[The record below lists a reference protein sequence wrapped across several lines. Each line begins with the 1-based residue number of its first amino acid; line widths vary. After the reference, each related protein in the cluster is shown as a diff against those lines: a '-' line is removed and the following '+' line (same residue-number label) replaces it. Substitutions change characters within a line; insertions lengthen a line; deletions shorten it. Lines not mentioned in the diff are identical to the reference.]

1 MMAPLREGEVDN
13 CSDFEGERC
22 HQILNSCPPC
32 NTMWRLTKESSGQV
46 IIEYKW
52 GNKKLL
58 CKTQYILKA
67 LNHDIVLMATK
78 RQKRVSPY
86 PCLGK
91 FLICAIAVI
100 SASHT
105 ASFKVQN
112 LLLLKMK
119 WSEGVSF
126 FPCHV
131 EFQQIKMYDWHNA
144 KPKS

>member
-1 MMAPLREGEVDN
+1 MAPLMEGEVDN

-32 NTMWRLTKESSGQV
+32 NTMWRLTTESSGQV

-52 GNKKLL
+52 GNKNLL
-58 CKTQYILKA
+58 CKTLYILKA

-78 RQKRVSPY
+78 RQKKVSPY
-86 PCLGK
+86 PCHGT

-105 ASFKVQN
+105 TRFKSSKFAPPQYDMEGKGVI
-112 LLLLKMK
+112 LPM
-119 WSEGVSF
+119 SCGVSTDQN
-126 FPCHV
+126 V
-131 EFQQIKMYDWHNA
+131 
-144 KPKS
+144 